1 MERNFPC
8 PIVSEKDLNIYED
21 YLKKSGRTENRQL
34 SEKVPDSRCGYE
46 VWIEKGSTKT
56 GRRETMSALSD
67 TVYLPGYL
75 KTQIG
80 KTVRVESLIGGCLE
94 RRIGTLIQVGADYIV
109 LKLYQ
114 SCSTM
119 ICEASSIKYITV
131 IHDNDLNKA
140 GLY

>member
-1 MERNFPC
+1 MERKFPC
-8 PIVSEKDLNIYED
+8 PIVSEKDLNIYEE
-21 YLKKSGRTENRQL
+21 YLRKSDGETRRM
-34 SEKVPDSRCGYE
+34 SEKVFDGRCGYE
-46 VWIEKGSTKT
+46 VWIEKGAAKT
-56 GRRETMSALSD
+56 GKTELPTALCN
-67 TVYLPGYL
+67 TVYLSGYL

-94 RRIGTLIQVGADYIV
+94 RRVGTLIQVGADYIV

>member
-1 MERNFPC
+1 MEKNFPC

-21 YLKKSGRTENRQL
+21 YLRKSDGENRRL
-34 SEKVPDSRCGYE
+34 PERVPDGRCGYE
-46 VWIEKGSTKT
+46 VWIEKGAAKT
-56 GRRETMSALSD
+56 GETKLPPALCN
-67 TVYLPGYL
+67 TVFLPGYL

-94 RRIGTLIQVGADYIV
+94 RRVGTLIQVGADYIV

>member
-1 MERNFPC
+1 MEHNFPC
-8 PIVSEKDLNIYED
+8 PIRSDKDLNFYED
-21 YLKKSGRTENRQL
+21 YLKHCDTEQGEKSCQMTVKN
-34 SEKVPDSRCGYE
+34 SPSRGINTY
-46 VWIEKGSTKT
+46 T
-56 GRRETMSALSD
+56 RLSD
-67 TVYLPGYL
+67 EAFLPAYL
-75 KTQIG
+75 KTMTG
-80 KTVRVESLIGGCLE
+80 KLVRVESLIGGCLE
-94 RRIGTLIQVGADYIV
+94 RRVGTLIQVGADYIV